1 MPISLIIALIFA
13 IGGGTSIAAEQS
25 LPGDLL
31 YPVKVH
37 VNEPV
42 RGAVAIS
49 DNDQAAWDTALA
61 NRRLEEAETLA
72 AKGTL
77 STSTQAEIA
86 SSLNAHIDSF
96 NQVVKQIT
104 EKQGHDSAATA
115 EADLEATLSAHSQ
128 VLKALAAKPE
138 EHPQDKEALIS
149 LASNVDAYTQAAAS
163 TRTGD
168 EATIVA
174 HGGAEVQT
182 AAEHKLAAAEKKVTE
197 VRSYIS
203 GHNSSVSASMIASAN
218 TRLALADQ
226 KIAAGKANVTAGSY
240 TNAFINAQQAMSLA
254 QEAKLAISTGDR
266 LEIDL
271 ELDDEHIGSTTDAT
285 STTRGNA
292 QFRINVRGGDGNDAT
307 ENNTER
313 ANEGDTIRAGGSA
326 TTSVNG
332 GLRIKEGNDSGVETE
347 GDGGF
352 HLGL

>member
-42 RGAVAIS
+42 RGAIAIS
-49 DNDQAAWDTALA
+49 DNDQAAWDAALA

-72 AKGTL
+72 AKGNL

-104 EKQGHDSAATA
+104 EKQGHDNAASA

-128 VLKALAAKPE
+128 VLKALATKPE
-138 EHPQDKEALIS
+138 EREQDKEALIA
-149 LASNVDAYTQAAAS
+149 LATNVDAYTQAAAS

-168 EATIVA
+168 EATIIA
-174 HGGAEVQT
+174 RGGAEVQT
-182 AAEHKLAAAEKKVTE
+182 ATENKLASAEKKIAE

-203 GHNSSVSASMIASAN
+203 QHNSSVNASMIASAN
-218 TRLALADQ
+218 ARLALADQ
-226 KIAAGKANVTAGSY
+226 KIAAGKASVAAGSY
-240 TNAFINAQQAMSLA
+240 TNAFISAQQAMSLA

-271 ELDDEHIGSTTDAT
+271 ELDDEHNGSTTDAT
-285 STTRGNA
+285 TTINGGS
-292 QFRINVRGGDGNDAT
+292 QFHINIRGGDGNDAT
-307 ENNTER
+307 ENDTER
-313 ANEGDTIRAGGSA
+313 QNEGDRARTGGSA
-326 TTSVNG
+326 TTSTHE
-332 GLRIKEGNDSGVETE
+332 GLRIRSGNDSGVETE
-347 GDGGF
+347 SDGGF
-352 HLGL
+352 HLGF